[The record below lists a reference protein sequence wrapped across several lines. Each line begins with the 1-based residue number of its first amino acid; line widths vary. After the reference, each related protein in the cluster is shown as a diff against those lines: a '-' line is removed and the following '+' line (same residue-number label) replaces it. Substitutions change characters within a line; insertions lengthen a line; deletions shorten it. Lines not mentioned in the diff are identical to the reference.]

1 MSLGKKSAAV
11 ILLLGCVGCA
21 HMPDATV
28 RYYLAK
34 SNVSFKVLRSLACD
48 PAGGIVVL
56 DTVSSTV
63 THTADTSK
71 AMEVRLEKL
80 SGAFTDSDIKFELYE
95 DGRLKSINATTTGQ
109 GEEILKTAV
118 SIAAA
123 AAGIR
128 SKSIA
133 ALSDCDYIAE
143 FGGDSDTL
151 TLTYEGGVEIGKL
164 GLHCFAPDKTSLA
177 HAMRFQARVG
187 DICAVVTGMEQLP
200 APVAKGSKGND
211 VLLTA
216 RQPGLAKIRVLGEPS
231 GNRILWE
238 GPVAVAQPGIGDYE
252 LPIPSAAVFGKRVF
266 AATFDP
272 SGALTMVQYA
282 GSAGT
287 GQVLNVV
294 NSALAEI
301 KSAAEKKAAALNA
314 EASLIAAQQ
323 RLAKC
328 RADPASC
335 S

>member
-1 MSLGKKSAAV
+1 MSLVKKSAAA
-11 ILLLGCVGCA
+11 ILLLGSVGCA

-63 THTADTSK
+63 SHEADTSK
-71 AMEVRLEKL
+71 AIEVRLDKL
-80 SGAFTDSDIKFELYE
+80 SGAFTDSDIKFEFYE
-95 DGRLKSINATTTGQ
+95 DRRLKSINATTTGQ
-109 GEEILKTAV
+109 GEEILKTAI

-128 SKSIA
+128 TKSIA
-133 ALSDCDYIAE
+133 ALSDCDYISE

-151 TLTYEGGVEIGKL
+151 TLTYEGGVDLEKV
-164 GLHCFAPDKTSLA
+164 GLHCFSPDKTSLA
-177 HAMRFQARVG
+177 HAIRFQPRVG
-187 DICAVVTGMEQLP
+187 DICAVVTGTEQLP
-200 APVAKGSKGND
+200 PPVAKGSQGND

-216 RQPGLAKIRVLGEPS
+216 RQPALVKIRVLGGPM
-231 GNRILWE
+231 GNQVLSE
-238 GPVAVAQPGIGDYE
+238 GPVAVARSGIGDYD

-272 SGALTMVQYA
+272 SGTLTMVQYA

-287 GQVLNVV
+287 GQALNVV
-294 NSALAEI
+294 NSALTEI
-301 KSAAEKKAAALNA
+301 RSAAEKKAAALNA